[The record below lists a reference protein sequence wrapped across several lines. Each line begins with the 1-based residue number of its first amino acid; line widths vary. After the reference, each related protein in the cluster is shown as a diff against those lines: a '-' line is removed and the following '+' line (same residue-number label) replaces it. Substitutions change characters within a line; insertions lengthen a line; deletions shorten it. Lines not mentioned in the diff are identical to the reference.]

1 MTRRLALRA
10 LVGLTTIVGAGL
22 AIGLVAG
29 FGSWTFA
36 AGQIGVILA
45 IGALDRLAWPGVD
58 RWDRGAC
65 GEEHVGRILDG
76 LAADGWLALHDR
88 TIGRGNVDHI
98 VIGPGGLLTIETKS
112 HPGRI
117 AVDGLDDRMLKQ
129 AYAEAKAVERVTGR
143 PVTPLLVF
151 SRAYLDRAVSRQRG
165 VVVLPA
171 RMLAGHLARRRPE
184 LSPGEVEEIHARLSA
199 ALA

>member
-22 AIGLVAG
+22 ALGLIAG

-36 AGQIGVILA
+36 LGQVGLIVA
-45 IGALDRLAWPGVD
+45 IFVLDRLATPVVD
-58 RWDRGAC
+58 RWDRGAR

-76 LAADGWLALHDR
+76 LAADGWLALHDA
-88 TIGRGNVDHI
+88 TVGRGNVDHI

-112 HPGRI
+112 HGGRI

-129 AYAEAKAVERVTGR
+129 AYAEAKAIERVTGR

-151 SRAYLDRAVSRQRG
+151 SRAYLDRPVSRRRG

-184 LSPGEVEEIHARLSA
+184 LDADEVAELHRRLSA